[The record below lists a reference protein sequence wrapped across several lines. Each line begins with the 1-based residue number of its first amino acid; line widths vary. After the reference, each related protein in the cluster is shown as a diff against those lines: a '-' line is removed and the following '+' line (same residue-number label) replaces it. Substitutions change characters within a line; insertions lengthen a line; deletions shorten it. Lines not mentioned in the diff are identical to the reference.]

1 MQCLPGPSL
10 SAPGPMGVWVG
21 GCGPAL
27 RTIRVDHARA
37 ISLLVPFPTSRG
49 FGLAHQLSPCECSF
63 HHQAATAQVVR
74 GG

>member
-1 MQCLPGPSL
+1 MSSGPKPFS
-10 SAPGPMGVWVG
+10 SRPHGGVG
-21 GCGPAL
+21 GGLWPGR